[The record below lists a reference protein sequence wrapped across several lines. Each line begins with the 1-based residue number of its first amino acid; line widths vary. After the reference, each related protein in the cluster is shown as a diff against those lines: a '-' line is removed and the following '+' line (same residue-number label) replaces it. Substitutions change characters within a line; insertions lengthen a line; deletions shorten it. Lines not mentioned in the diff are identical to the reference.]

1 MHERK
6 NIKQSESWDTP
17 SQLLIFRKVM
27 AILKEEGSPNPQ
39 LKEDWYLDLLTDK
52 SLLGG
57 SSALL
62 GEPGSGK
69 AYCKE
74 EKVK

>member
-1 MHERK
+1 MVPAL
-6 NIKQSESWDTP
+6 D
-17 SQLLIFRKVM
+17 FRKVM

-52 SLLGG
+52 SLSGG
-57 SSALL
+57 NSDLL
-62 GEPGSGK
+62 GEPGPGK
-69 AYCKE
+69 AYFRE